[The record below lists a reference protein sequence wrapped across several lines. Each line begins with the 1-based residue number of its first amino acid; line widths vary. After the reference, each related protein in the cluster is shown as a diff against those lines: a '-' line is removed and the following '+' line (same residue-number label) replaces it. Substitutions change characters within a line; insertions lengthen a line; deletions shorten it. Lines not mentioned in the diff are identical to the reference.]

1 MYTPNSFGLREP
13 WATIERWC
21 GPLLNTSWYNNV
33 GMVVIT
39 IFEGKRCR
47 YSIPLGTV
55 ETVVGWGRAEFQ
67 VQIAWRRHRE
77 DAPSGLLHREP
88 AGRRQYA
95 RTDIRSPQ
103 REPRAKADRAR
114 LC

>member
-77 DAPSGLLHREP
+77 ELPCPDSLERHTLLPRLGVLGTLLN
-88 AGRRQYA
+88 AYF
-95 RTDIRSPQ
+95 PQ
-103 REPRAKADRAR
+103 ATT
-114 LC
+114 L